1 MKMCI
6 RDSPL
11 AENLIDNKTLKA
23 NEQRKK
29 EEHLEKQVAI
39 LKTRLEEVKKDA
51 AMDKEED
58 SLTENDDLVSDET
71 LESNSEEILK
81 SNLEESEDN
90 TTINSEY
97 DIVLQVKP
105 EKIPE
110 IKSQIIDGKKC
121 IVIPINEDEQ
131 TTVNGLD
138 DLI

>member
-1 MKMCI
+1 M
-6 RDSPL
+6 
-11 AENLIDNKTLKA
+11 
-23 NEQRKK
+23 
-29 EEHLEKQVAI
+29 AI
-39 LKTRLEEVKKDA
+39 LKTRLEEVKKEA

-58 SLTENDDLVSDET
+58 SITENDDLVSDET
-71 LESNSEEILK
+71 LE

>member
-1 MKMCI
+1 MENF
-6 RDSPL
+6 REDLPL

-39 LKTRLEEVKKDA
+39 LKTRLEEVKKEA

-58 SLTENDDLVSDET
+58 SVTENDDLVSDET
-71 LESNSEEILK
+71 LESNSEEILE

-90 TTINSEY
+90 TDINSEY

-110 IKSQIIDGKKC
+110 IKSQIIDGQKC

>member
-1 MKMCI
+1 M
-6 RDSPL
+6 
-11 AENLIDNKTLKA
+11 
-23 NEQRKK
+23 
-29 EEHLEKQVAI
+29 AI
-39 LKTRLEEVKKDA
+39 LKTRLEEVKKEA

-58 SLTENDDLVSDET
+58 SITENDDLVSDET
-71 LESNSEEILK
+71 LE

-110 IKSQIIDGKKC
+110 IKSQIIDGQKC
-121 IVIPINEDEQ
+121 IVIPINDDEQ

>member
-1 MKMCI
+1 M
-6 RDSPL
+6 
-11 AENLIDNKTLKA
+11 
-23 NEQRKK
+23 
-29 EEHLEKQVAI
+29 AI
-39 LKTRLEEVKKDA
+39 LKTRLEEVKKEA

-71 LESNSEEILK
+71 LENNSEEILE
-81 SNLEESEDN
+81 SNLEEPEDN
-90 TTINSEY
+90 NPITSEY

-110 IKSQIIDGKKC
+110 IKSQIIDGQKC